1 MIYTVTF
8 NPSIDYIVDVKDFK
22 LGLTNRTY
30 QEALYP
36 GGKGINVSLVL
47 KNLGLDSSALGFIAG
62 FTGTEIERMLVERG
76 VNPEFIRLD
85 NGYSRINV
93 KLRAAE
99 ETEINGQG
107 PDISEEA
114 LETLYK
120 RLDELKE
127 GDFLVLAGSIP
138 NTMPADSYEII
149 AKRLEGKGINLIVD
163 ATNDLLKNVLPY
175 HPFLIKPNNHELA
188 EMFDVELKDN
198 ADIAKYGLK
207 LRDMG
212 AQNIIISMAGD
223 GAIFIPKEG
232 EPVFLPAPK
241 GKVVNSVGAGDSM
254 VAGFTAGTAQ
264 GLAPE
269 EAFLLGVA
277 TGSASAFSELL
288 AEKEA
293 VDALIAGLPEPALI
307 K

>member
-8 NPSIDYIVDVKDFK
+8 NPSLDYIVDVKDFK

-62 FTGTEIERMLVERG
+62 FTGNEIERMLVERG
-76 VNPEFIRLD
+76 VTPDFIKID
-85 NGYSRINV
+85 HGYSRINV
-93 KLRAAE
+93 KLRASE

-107 PDISEEA
+107 PTITEEA
-114 LETLYK
+114 LNTLYEK
-120 RLDELKE
+120 LDQLKK
-127 GDFLVLAGSIP
+127 GDYLILAGSIP

-149 AKRLEGKGINLIVD
+149 AQRLGGKGINLIVD

-188 EMFDVELKDN
+188 EMFDVELHN
-198 ADIAKYGLK
+198 NEEIAEYGLK

-232 EPVFLPAPK
+232 EPVFLPAPE

-254 VAGFTAGTAQ
+254 VAGFTAGIAQ
-264 GLAPE
+264 GKRPE

-288 AEKEA
+288 AEEEA
-293 VDALIAGLPEPALI
+293 VNALLQNLPEPAVIL
-307 K
+307 